1 MEFSGR
7 AMCIEPAIPNAYRPR
22 PRMDGMNGAAR
33 PDETGV
39 LERSIQLLKLL
50 AAAGKHGMALTR
62 LSAATGLAN
71 STVHRLLGQL
81 CAQGMVVQH
90 DASKRYALGPLVF
103 ELGLAASSSFDPRD
117 RCAPFLRRLAEEVRD
132 TVYLTMRSG
141 SDAVC
146 VDRHE
151 GPSPVRV
158 LTLDVGSRRPL
169 GMGAGGLAMLA
180 YAQDSE
186 REELIQKLCKRR
198 LGRREQFEAELRTAV
213 QACRRNGYAFI
224 RNRVNPGVSAV
235 GVPLLNSLDQ
245 PIAAVSVAAIDARM
259 RPARVTALAALLQ
272 QRVRVIRQSML
283 GHGA

>member
-1 MEFSGR
+1 MGNTASSE
-7 AMCIEPAIPNAYRPR
+7 
-22 PRMDGMNGAAR
+22 
-33 PDETGV
+33 ETGV
-39 LERSIQLLKLL
+39 LERAVQLLKLL
-50 AAAGKHGMALTR
+50 AATGRNGMALTR
-62 LSAATGLAN
+62 LSSATGMAN

-90 DASKRYALGPLVF
+90 EANKRYALGPLVF
-103 ELGLAASSSFDPRD
+103 ELGLAASQSFDPRD

-132 TVYLTMRSG
+132 TVYLTARSG

-169 GMGAGGLAMLA
+169 GMGAGGVAILA
-180 YAQDSE
+180 YVRDTE

-198 LGRREQFEAELRTAV
+198 LGRREQFEEELRAAV
-213 QACRRNGYAFI
+213 QACRRNGYSFI

-235 GVPLLNSLDQ
+235 GVPLLDSLDQ
-245 PIAAVSVAAIDARM
+245 PIAAISVAAIDARM
-259 RPARVTALAALLQ
+259 RPARITALAALLQ
-272 QRVRVIRQSML
+272 QRVRVIRNSML
-283 GHGA
+283 GPRP

>member
-1 MEFSGR
+1 MEFHGR
-7 AMCIEPAIPNAYRPR
+7 GALAEPAISARHGHWIRSNGMGNA
-22 PRMDGMNGAAR
+22 AHTE
-33 PDETGV
+33 ETGV
-39 LERSIQLLKLL
+39 VERAVQLLKLL
-50 AAAGKHGMALTR
+50 ATAGRHGMALTR

-81 CAQGMVVQH
+81 CAQGMVVQR
-90 DASKRYALGPLVF
+90 DANKRYALGALVF

-117 RCAPFLRRLAEEVRD
+117 RCAPFLRKLAEEVGD

-169 GMGAGGLAMLA
+169 GMGAGGVAILA
-180 YAQDSE
+180 YAQETE
-186 REELIQKLCKRR
+186 REELIQTLCKRR
-198 LGRREQFEAELRTAV
+198 LGRREQFETELRAAV
-213 QACRRNGYAFI
+213 LACRRNGYSLI

-235 GVPLLNSLDQ
+235 GVPLLDSLDQ
-245 PIAAVSVAAIDARM
+245 PVAAVSVAAIDARM
-259 RPARVTALAALLQ
+259 RPARITALAALLQ

-283 GHGA
+283 EPRR